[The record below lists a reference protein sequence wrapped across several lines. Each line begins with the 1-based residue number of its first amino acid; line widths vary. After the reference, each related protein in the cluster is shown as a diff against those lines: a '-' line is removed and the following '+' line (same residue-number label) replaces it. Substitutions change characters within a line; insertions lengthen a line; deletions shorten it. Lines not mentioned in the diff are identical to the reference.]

1 MDLRHGFRFGAFTV
15 EPLKGCLTGDDG
27 ESRHLAPKAME
38 VLVRL
43 AEAAP
48 EPAAREDLINEVWG
62 ERCVSDEV
70 LTHAIKE
77 LRHALGDSPTKP
89 HYIQTIPKRGYQLL
103 RKARPIDDPTPV
115 RAGRKLRYLVIAAS
129 LVLVFVAFGWSLVNL
144 ARNAEP
150 TEAASEADA
159 VTVSGISVSPSRR
172 IAVLPFADRSPDGDQ
187 EYFSDGISEEI
198 LNQLA
203 KIESLKVIARHSAF
217 SFKGQNVDIPTIAAK
232 LNVSYVLEGSVRR
245 SGDRVR
251 ITVQLID
258 VEDSSQLWSE
268 AYDRD
273 YTAGNLIEVQREI
286 ALAIT
291 GQLRIT
297 LTGNDEERLAK
308 VPTENTEAYAA
319 YLLGRERLKNR
330 KVAELA
336 VAVEQFSLAIE
347 LDPKFAAA
355 YAGLADAC
363 GLYASDSGGQNEI
376 YEYDSYSGG
385 QSNEHCPSSLAGRE
399 QLARKALELDPE
411 SAEAW
416 ISLGTSIWELGVGM
430 HGTETQPRIHEKF
443 QESIAAFERGLELN
457 PTVSE
462 GYQRYGFN
470 LVWIHVYP
478 DPPFGWIKAWQ
489 AGRWESVFDKGLEV
503 DPLSIALHER
513 KTWYPITVSSKEEA
527 KWHAR
532 RMVEIAPD
540 SPRGYEIVGRFE
552 WEQNGRIDES
562 IRWMSKAMEIDPQKP
577 GLPVSIGLAYSALGD
592 PNMAL
597 AYYDLA
603 NALTSPDAKP
613 AKHELLVDQAIVRL
627 VSGKTDAHQ
636 VAELLPPS
644 SQPFRHGGAAK
655 EGMKLGVFVD
665 LVIGRPEDAL
675 ARLEVYLGECVG
687 ASDIPVKWMNC
698 PADLIRVYQE
708 LGDHEAEQSLSDAIV
723 RRGQLFLDEYPVVW
737 HQLYHAGALATSGR
751 TDAAL
756 DVLENLVSS
765 GWRGDNYNKHLG
777 FVLCCDV
784 VFDAIRDHE
793 RFRAIAAMIEADM
806 AQQLENVREMERRG
820 EVPTLEEVQ
829 AFIAEVQAFI
839 ASARD
844 SS

>member
-27 ESRHLAPKAME
+27 ESRHLAPKSIE

-48 EPAAREDLINEVWG
+48 EPATREDLINEVWG

-115 RAGRKLRYLVIAAS
+115 RAGRKLRYLVIAPS
-129 LVLVFVAFGWSLVNL
+129 LVFVLLALGWFILDLGRDDELTDAGS
-144 ARNAEP
+144 
-150 TEAASEADA
+150 EAADRQ

-273 YTAGNLIEVQREI
+273 YTAGNLIQIQSEI
-286 ALAIT
+286 ARAIT

-297 LTGNDEERLAK
+297 LTGGEEERLAK

-336 VAVEQFSLAIE
+336 DAVEQFLLAIE
-347 LDPKFAAA
+347 LDPQFAAA

-363 GLYASDSGGQNEI
+363 GLYASYSGGQNEVK
-376 YEYDSYSGG
+376 YGYDSYSGG
-385 QSNEHCPSSLAGRE
+385 PSNEHCPLSMAGRE

-416 ISLGTSIWELGVGM
+416 ISLGTSIWELAVRM
-430 HGTETQPRIHEKF
+430 HGTETQPRIHETLN
-443 QESIAAFERGLELN
+443 EAIAAFERGLELN
-457 PTVSE
+457 PTLSE
-462 GYQRYGFN
+462 GYQRYGYN
-470 LVWIHVYP
+470 LMWFAVYP
-478 DPPFGWIKAWQ
+478 DGPMGWIKAWQ
-489 AGRWESVFDKGLEV
+489 AGRWESVFDRGLEL
-503 DPLSIALHER
+503 DPLSIALHAR
-513 KTWYPITVSSKEEA
+513 KTWYPVTVSSKEEA
-527 KWHAR
+527 KWHAH

-540 SPRGYEIVGRFE
+540 SPSGYETVGDVE
-552 WEQNGRIDES
+552 WELNGRIDES
-562 IRWMSKAMEIDPQKP
+562 IRWMSKAMEIDPQRPSPPK
-577 GLPVSIGLAYSALGD
+577 SIGVAYSALGD
-592 PNMAL
+592 PDMAL
-597 AYYDLA
+597 AYFDLA
-603 NALTSPDAKP
+603 NARTSPDAKP
-613 AKHELLVDQAIVRL
+613 AKHGLLVEQAIVWL

-644 SQPFRHGGAAK
+644 SQPFRHGGAAR
-655 EGMKLGVFVD
+655 EGMRLGVFVD
-665 LVIGRPEDAL
+665 LVTGRPEDAL
-675 ARLEVYLGECVG
+675 ARMEAFLRECVG
-687 ASDIPVKWMNC
+687 AKDIPVKWMNC
-698 PADLIRVYQE
+698 PPQLVRVYQE
-708 LGDHEAEQSLSDAIV
+708 LGDQKAEQALSDAIV
-723 RRGQLFLDEYPVVW
+723 RRGKFLGVEYPVVW
-737 HQLYHAGALATSGR
+737 FQLQYAGALATAGR

-756 DVLENLVSS
+756 DVLEDLVST
-765 GWRGDNYNKHLG
+765 GWRGHHSNRHLG

-793 RFRAIAAMIEADM
+793 RFQAIAATIEADM

-829 AFIAEVQAFI
+829 AFIA
-839 ASARD
+839 SARD

>member
-1 MDLRHGFRFGAFTV
+1 MPIELSQGFRFGAFTA
-15 EPLKGCLTGDDG
+15 EPLKGSVARDDG
-27 ESRHLAPKAME
+27 QSRHLAPKAMD

-48 EPAAREDLINEVWG
+48 KPLTREDLITAVWG
-62 ERCVSDEV
+62 ERYVSDEV

-77 LRHALGDSPTKP
+77 LRHALDDSPTKP
-89 HYIQTIPKRGYQLL
+89 RYIQTIPKRGYRLL
-103 RKARPIDDPTPV
+103 RKARPIADPAPV
-115 RAGRKLRYLVIAAS
+115 LAKRKMGYLLIAAS
-129 LVLVFVAFGWSLVNL
+129 LVLVFVACGWFVVNL
-144 ARNAEP
+144 APNTER
-150 TEAASEADA
+150 TEAASEADE
-159 VTVSGISVSPSRR
+159 VTVTGITVNPSPR
-172 IAVLPFADRSPDGDQ
+172 IAVLPFADLSPDGDQ

-198 LNQLA
+198 LNLLA
-203 KIESLKVIARHSAF
+203 QIESLKVIARHSAF
-217 SFKGQNVDIPTIAAK
+217 SFKGQNVDIATIAAK
-232 LNVSYVLEGSVRR
+232 LDVSYVVEGSVRR

-251 ITVQLID
+251 ITAQLID
-258 VEDSSQLWSE
+258 ATDSSHLWSE
-268 AYDRD
+268 AYDGD
-273 YTAGNLIEVQREI
+273 YSAENLIEIQCEI
-286 ALAIT
+286 ARAIA
-291 GQLRIT
+291 GQLRMA
-297 LTGNDEERLAK
+297 LTGDAEVRLAK
-308 VPTENTEAYAA
+308 VPTESTEAYAA

-336 VAVEQFSLAIE
+336 DAVEQFSLAIE
-347 LDPKFAAA
+347 HDPKFAAA

-363 GLYASDSGGQNEI
+363 GLYASDSGGQYAI
-376 YEYDSYSGG
+376 YEYDSYSGEK
-385 QSNEHCPSSLAGRE
+385 SNKHCPSSLAGRE

-416 ISLGTSIWELGVGM
+416 ISLGTSIWELAVGM

-503 DPLSIALHER
+503 DPLSTALHER
-513 KTWYPITVSSKEEA
+513 KTWYPITVRSKEEA
-527 KWHAR
+527 KWHAH

-577 GLPVSIGLAYSALGD
+577 GPPVSIGLAYSALGD
-592 PNMAL
+592 PDMAL
-597 AYYDLA
+597 AYFDLA
-603 NALTSPDAKP
+603 NALTSPNAKP
-613 AKHELLVDQAIVRL
+613 AIHGLLVEQAIVRL
-627 VSGKTDAHQ
+627 MSGKTDAHQ

-665 LVIGRPEDAL
+665 LLIGRPEDAL
-675 ARLEVYLGECVG
+675 ARLKVYLRECVG
-687 ASDIPVKWMNC
+687 ARDIPVKWMNC
-698 PADLIRVYQE
+698 PADLVRVYQK
-708 LGDHEAEQSLSDAIV
+708 LGDHRAEQALSDAIL
-723 RRGQLFLDEYPVVW
+723 RRGQFFVDEYPVVW
-737 HQLYHAGALATSGR
+737 HQLYHAGALATAGR

-765 GWRGDNYNKHLG
+765 GWRGDNYNKHLS
-777 FVLCCDV
+777 FILCCDV

-793 RFRAIAAMIEADM
+793 RFQAIAATIKADM
-806 AQQLENVREMERRG
+806 VQQLENVRAMKRNG
-820 EVPTLEEVQ
+820 EIPTLEEVN
-829 AFIAEVQAFI
+829 ALI
-839 ASARD
+839 ASARE